1 MDDDLWITN
10 PLTLRKIK
18 IGGRIHRLLMKT
30 NVLKPKEKKE
40 DVEIKEENPE
50 KDKEVK
56 PRYILIKPTEENY
69 DSDESDDEEEN
80 NT

>member
-30 NVLKPKEKKE
+30 NVLKPKVKIVDEE
-40 DVEIKEENPE
+40 TKEENPE

-56 PRYILIKPTEENY
+56 PRYILIKPTEEND
-69 DSDESDDEEEN
+69 DSDDIDEEN